1 MKLAGRGSV
10 PAIVSSAL
18 NTPSPSVSNDVIRS
32 KQPWAVKGEGE
43 RERERGAYA
52 TGRIAKWEQTG
63 REGEREYG
71 RYWEA

>member
-1 MKLAGRGSV
+1 VKLAGRGSV

-43 RERERGAYA
+43 LTQQAESLSGNRREER
-52 TGRIAKWEQTG
+52 
-63 REGEREYG
+63 EREYG